1 MKMMMKFA
9 RRMISLEASYLLQ
22 KLCCAWLFCSLLTVR
37 LNGQSNQMPFQTH
50 LPKTNSKPITLQSF
64 WEHTP
69 VIAKMHYS
77 IIFPPNE
84 YNPKGSQGEIQE
96 ELLLT
101 MDGTNA
107 LLCPVNEAGQMDGL
121 CTGRYQSVFWHYYSR
136 KHVLALADSKINKI
150 EPLPKSDSDKPETG
164 HAGPVGEG
172 ERYIFQRRLDNI
184 INLGLP
190 EIDRSAGIIWD
201 ANDHELK
208 GALSEEVAPHNK
220 GVPLVLE
227 FHYESGLPRSS
238 ILRAIMGGKVVD
250 TGISEIY
257 DYNSNFFDGQFPF
270 QITRFAP
277 KPPEV
282 SSNVPD
288 YTIRIQELLLSDNP
302 ISEAELNP
310 VQLFEQVKN
319 LTLVVWSNNIR
330 YAVSRAGW
338 NQILSA
344 EENDAQLL
352 AKRNQNHPHS
362 ITLVRTLLITFALGS
377 LIFIAWSIIGHLR
390 NAKHKQNTD

>member
-1 MKMMMKFA
+1 
-9 RRMISLEASYLLQ
+9 
-22 KLCCAWLFCSLLTVR
+22 
-37 LNGQSNQMPFQTH
+37 MPFQTH
-50 LPKTNSKPITLQSF
+50 PPKAYSKSITLQSF

-69 VIAKMHYS
+69 VITKMHYS

-107 LLCPVNEAGQMDGL
+107 LLCPVNEADQIDGL

-150 EPLPKSDSDKPETG
+150 EPFPRSDSDKPNTG
-164 HAGPVGEG
+164 HAGLVGEG
-172 ERYIFQRRLDNI
+172 ERYIFQRRLDTI

-190 EIDRSAGIIWD
+190 EIDKNAGIIWD
-201 ANDHELK
+201 TNNNELK
-208 GALSEEVAPHNK
+208 GALSEEMAPNNK

-227 FHYESGLPRSS
+227 FHYESGMPRSS
-238 ILRAIMGGKVVD
+238 FLRAIMGGKVVD
-250 TGISEIY
+250 TGIREIY
-257 DYNSNFFDGQFPF
+257 DYSSNFLSGQFPF

-277 KPPEV
+277 RPAEV

-288 YTIRIQELLLSDNP
+288 YIIRIQELVLSDNP

-310 VQLFEQVKN
+310 VQLFEQIKN
-319 LTLVVWSNNIR
+319 LNLVVWSNNIR
-330 YAVSRAGW
+330 YAVSQAGW
-338 NQILSA
+338 HQIFSA
-344 EENDAQLL
+344 EENDARLL
-352 AKRNQNHPHS
+352 ATRNQKSPHS
-362 ITLVRTLLITFALGS
+362 ITLVRTLLITFIFGS
-377 LIFIAWSIIGHLR
+377 LIFIVWSIVGRPR
-390 NAKHKQNTD
+390 NAKHKQNTG